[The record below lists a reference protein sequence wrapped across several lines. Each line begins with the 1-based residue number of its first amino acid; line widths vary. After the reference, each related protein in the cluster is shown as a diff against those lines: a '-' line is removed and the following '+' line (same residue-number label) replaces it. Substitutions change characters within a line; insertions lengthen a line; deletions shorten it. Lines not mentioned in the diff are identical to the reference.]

1 MSFFDAIPPTIVT
14 LGSFLFLILEYN
26 KHDVSPQIA
35 STYTTS
41 NKNNPNVRFSTV
53 KRDTIKLGICI
64 IQTSLFSF
72 LLGWKM
78 DENFKKINNKYLSLD
93 DILHVGLLIFCWF
106 YSTIIA
112 VIARKPCLRKWNKT
126 LNAHLTVIFTT
137 AFLCSMW
144 YLRTTFI
151 ISINGISSDI
161 TKNIEKIV
169 AICNFILSSIA
180 TAVAIT
186 TPRGPPLYD
195 NGRPVTPISY
205 SSILDFITFATMTQ
219 LLKSAY
225 YKDGLSDSDLD
236 QIPFNLRAI
245 TAHHNFKVWRSKS
258 LLYRIWKANLHIMIY
273 QLITTV
279 FTALLFFVP
288 VVFLYNF
295 LEYIQ
300 KKPLNKASDWGYVCI
315 FGMLISNFL
324 LYLSIGQQWYW
335 SASEFNTSVRGM
347 LNAEIYAKSLRM
359 LNGLCLND
367 NEENKNDG
375 SNISK
380 SNNLAASVGKITNL
394 MAVDTNRIG
403 QFSMWWTTFIDCP
416 IQLTIALYF
425 LYQLLGIA
433 SIFAFIT
440 LIIILPINQFVSR
453 HFTKSQNKLMKFRD
467 NRVNLMNEILQGI
480 RMIKLF
486 AWEKKWRNK
495 ILDVR
500 ESELKELFKAFLCLS
515 MYNLI
520 WMATPVL
527 VTIVMFYVYTKV
539 QGNELTA
546 SIAFTSI
553 TIFNELRYVLANLPD
568 VFMQGYQAIVSIRR
582 IETFL
587 NSGEIESQFVKT
599 NTLKIGFGNASVAWN
614 KYGEDDELS
623 SNEFVMKDLNIE
635 FPIGKLSIVCGPTGS
650 GKTLLLMS
658 LLGETNLIKGEIFFP
673 QTPEDILK
681 PDPFMSNWIL
691 DNCVAFVAQE
701 SFLQNASIRSNITFG
716 LPFHKERYKAVIKAC
731 DLQRDFE
738 ILEDGDLTE
747 VGEKGLT
754 LSGGQK
760 QRCSLARAV
769 YSRAKHIII
778 DDALSAVDAHT
789 AKHLMLN
796 CITGPLMNER
806 TIILVT
812 HHVGLALAK
821 ADYIV
826 SLKDGK
832 VEISGK
838 TEELKSSGASAAILK
853 GANNGI
859 DFEDIIETAAENTEL
874 KRSNNTSD
882 EKEIQLVNDSTL
894 GESSENTTIN
904 EGISESEQRHPT
916 AHRGG
921 STDATT
927 LPDFQNDNGDSAKI
941 VNPRKLIKDEGYAV
955 GSVEFKVYLAYILAN
970 GRFFFWF
977 MAILLFTTARFSQIM
992 ENWWLKIWS
1001 NSSKDDN
1008 NLNVLPYDP
1017 IIGITDKMLSTISQD
1032 SHSLDYYFNIY
1043 VLITMISILL
1053 GVSRLVWLYYG
1064 SLRASRILHENLLN
1078 RVIRAPLRFF
1088 DTTPVGRILNRFGRD
1103 FEDIDST
1110 LTRTAGSFF
1119 HNVIMMIGTILVIT
1133 AVTKEFIIAS
1143 LVFSVAYVFLGRI
1156 YAKCSRDMKRL
1167 DSVTKS
1173 PIYSHFGETI
1183 IGISTIR
1190 AYGATKRFMEEML
1203 LRIDSNNRPFFM
1215 KCTLNRWLSVRFN
1228 ILGSLLTF
1236 IAGVFILWNLDR
1248 IDAGLAGLSMSFAM
1262 VFSKQIMWSVR
1273 NYAEFEMGLNSIE
1286 RVCEFLEINQEA
1298 AAIIE
1303 PRPPASWPHNGNIK
1317 VENLLIRY
1325 SQELEP
1331 VLHHISFEIFGQEKV
1346 GIVGRTGSGKSTI
1359 SLSLF
1364 RFIEPSDG
1372 KIFIDGIDTSTIG
1385 IEDLRSRLTI
1395 IPQDPILFSGTIRSN
1410 LDVFS
1415 QYEEYELY
1423 DSLRRV
1429 HLLPSSENE
1438 QSSTTLSDD
1447 DNVNVFKDLDTPIN
1461 EGGKNI
1467 SQGQRQLL
1475 CLARA
1480 LLKRSKI
1487 ILMDE
1492 ATASI
1497 DFAMDDKIQKMIR
1510 REFVDCTIICIA
1522 HRLRTVIDY
1531 DRILVLDQG
1540 NVIEF
1545 DSPYNLISN
1554 SNSSFY
1560 QMCQNSGEFDI
1571 LKA

>member
-1 MSFFDAIPPTIVT
+1 MSLFDAIPPTIVT
-14 LGSFLFLILEYN
+14 LGSFLLLIRECN
-26 KHDVSPQIA
+26 KDDVSPQVVN
-35 STYTTS
+35 TYTT
-41 NKNNPNVRFSTV
+41 NDKNNQIVRFSTV
-53 KRDTIKLGICI
+53 KRDTTKLGICI
-64 IQTSLFSF
+64 IQVSLFSF
-72 LLGWKM
+72 LLGWKI
-78 DENFKKINNKYLSLD
+78 DENGKKIINEYSLFN
-93 DILHVGLLIFCWF
+93 DILHIGLLTFCWF
-106 YSTIIA
+106 YTTIISG
-112 VIARKPCLRKWNKT
+112 IAKKSRDWNKT
-126 LNAHLTVIFTT
+126 LNAHLAVIFSV

-144 YLRTTFI
+144 YLRTAFVT
-151 ISINGISSDI
+151 SVNGIESDM
-161 TKNIEKIV
+161 TKGLEKIV
-169 AICNFILSSIA
+169 AVCNFILSSIA

-195 NGRPVTPISY
+195 NGKPVTSLSY
-205 SSILDFITFATMTQ
+205 SSILDFITFAAMTS
-219 LLKSAY
+219 LLKKAY
-225 YKDGLSDSDLD
+225 YKDALDDSDLD
-236 QIPFNLRAI
+236 QLPFNLRAF
-245 TAHHNFKVWRSKS
+245 TAHYNFRLWRSKS
-258 LLYRIWKANLHIMIY
+258 LLYRIWKANLRIMIY
-273 QLITTV
+273 QLISTV
-279 FTALLFFVP
+279 LTASLFFAP
-288 VVFLYNF
+288 AIFLYNF

-300 KKPLNKASDWGYVCI
+300 EKSLNKTSDWGYVCI
-315 FGMLISNFL
+315 FGMLVSNIL
-324 LYLSIGQQWYW
+324 WALALGQQWYW

-359 LNGLCLND
+359 MNGLHLDD
-367 NEENKNDG
+367 NNEN
-375 SNISK
+375 
-380 SNNLAASVGKITNL
+380 NNLAASVGKITNL

-416 IQLTIALYF
+416 IQITIALYF
-425 LYQLLGIA
+425 LYQILGIA
-433 SIFAFIT
+433 SIYAFISM
-440 LIIILPINQFVSR
+440 IVILPINQLVSR
-453 HFTKSQNKLMKFRD
+453 YFAKSQNKLMKFRD
-467 NRVNLMNEILQGI
+467 HRVNLMNEVLQGI

-486 AWEKKWRNK
+486 AWERKWKDK

-500 ESELKELFKAFLCLS
+500 RSELKELFKAFLCLS

-520 WMATPVL
+520 WMSTPVL
-527 VTIVMFYVYTKV
+527 VTIIMFYFFTKV

-568 VFMQGYQAIVSIRR
+568 VFMQAYQAIISIRR

-587 NSGEIESQFVKT
+587 NSGEIGSQSVKT
-599 NTLKIGFGNASVAWN
+599 DTSKIGFKNASVTWD
-614 KYGEDDELS
+614 KYDDDEMN

-635 FPIGKLSIVCGPTGS
+635 FPIGKLSIIYVIVNVVTWRFCTYS
-650 GKTLLLMS
+650 NK
-658 LLGETNLIKGEIFFP
+658 ETNLINGEIFFP
-673 QTPEDILK
+673 QTSEDVLN

-701 SFLQNASIRSNITFG
+701 SFLQNSSIRNNITFG
-716 LPFHKERYKAVIKAC
+716 LPFHEERYNAVIKAC
-731 DLQRDFE
+731 ALQRDFE

-796 CITGPLMNER
+796 CITGSLMSER

-812 HHVGLALAK
+812 HHVRLALTK
-821 ADYIV
+821 ADYVV
-826 SLKDGK
+826 SLNDGK

-838 TEELKSSGASAAILK
+838 TEELRSSGALTAILK
-853 GANNGI
+853 EANNGI
-859 DFEDIIETAAENTEL
+859 DFEDIIETAAE
-874 KRSNNTSD
+874 
-882 EKEIQLVNDSTL
+882 EIQLVDDSTL
-894 GESSENTTIN
+894 GEASESTTIN
-904 EGISESEQRHPT
+904 EEISESEQT
-916 AHRGG
+916 AHQGG
-921 STDATT
+921 STNVTMHMD
-927 LPDFQNDNGDSAKI
+927 QNGSART
-941 VNPRKLIKDEGYAV
+941 VTPRKLIQVEGYAV
-955 GSVEFKVYLAYILAN
+955 GFVESKVYLAYISAN
-970 GRFFFWF
+970 GHYFFWF
-977 MAILLFTTARFSQIM
+977 IVILLFATARFSQVM

-1001 NSSKDDN
+1001 NAHENDN
-1008 NLNVLPYDP
+1008 SLIVLFYDP
-1017 IIGITDKMLSTISQD
+1017 IFGISDKTLSLIGQN
-1032 SHSLDYYFNIY
+1032 SHNLDYYFNIY
-1043 VLITMISILL
+1043 VLITMTSILL
-1053 GVSRLVWLYYG
+1053 GVLRVVWLYFG
-1064 SLRASRILHENLLN
+1064 SLRASRKLYEKLLN
-1078 RVIRAPLRFF
+1078 RIMRAPLRFF

-1103 FEDIDST
+1103 FEIIDST
-1110 LTRTAGSFF
+1110 LTTTASAFF
-1119 HNVIMMIGTILVIT
+1119 TNVVMMIGTISVIT

-1143 LVFSVAYVFLGRI
+1143 LVFSVMYVFLGGL

-1190 AYGATKRFMEEML
+1190 AYGATKRFMEELL
-1203 LRIDSNNRPFFM
+1203 LRIDVNNRPFFM

-1228 ILGSLLTF
+1228 ILGSLLSFT
-1236 IAGVFILWNLDR
+1236 AGIFILWNLDR
-1248 IDAGLAGLSMSFAM
+1248 IDAGLAGLSLSFAM
-1262 VFSKQIMWSVR
+1262 AFSKQVMWSVR
-1273 NYAEFEMGLNSIE
+1273 FYAEFEMGLNSIE
-1286 RVCEFLEINQEA
+1286 RVCEYLEINQEA
-1298 AAIIE
+1298 DAIIE

-1317 VENLLIRY
+1317 VENLLVRY
-1325 SQELEP
+1325 SRELEP
-1331 VLHHISFEIFGQEKV
+1331 VLHHISFEVFGQEKV

-1364 RFIEPSDG
+1364 RFIEASEG
-1372 KIFIDGIDTSTIG
+1372 KIFIDGIDISTIG

-1429 HLLPSSENE
+1429 HLLPSSADE
-1438 QSSTTLSDD
+1438 QDPTTLSND

-1461 EGGKNI
+1461 EGGKNL

-1480 LLKRSKI
+1480 LLRRSKI

-1497 DFAMDDKIQKMIR
+1497 DFAMDDRIQKMIR
-1510 REFVDCTIICIA
+1510 REFVDCTVLCIA

-1540 NVIEF
+1540 NIIEF
-1545 DSPYNLISN
+1545 DSPYNLISDP
-1554 SNSSFY
+1554 NSSFY
-1560 QMCQNSGEFDI
+1560 KMCQNSGEFDI
-1571 LKA
+1571 LKASVLKQENNNTNEF